1 MKVLIDIDGV
11 ERDASELT
19 YPQENTFRS
28 AWYFNGDVIEVDME
42 TARNIWREKIRYA
55 RIEELSKLDADFMKA
70 LETSSDTTEIVA
82 KKQALRDAPTHADI
96 DAAST
101 PDELKAVQPIPNVTV
116 K

>member
-1 MKVLIDIDGV
+1 MTILIDIDGV

-55 RIEELSKLDADFMKA
+55 RIEEFAKLDADFMKA
-70 LETSSDTTEIVA
+70 LETDADTTEIIA
-82 KKQALRDAPTHADI
+82 KKQVLRNAPSHLDI
-96 DAAST
+96 DAAAT
-101 PDELKAVQPIPNVTV
+101 PNELKAVQPIPNVTI